1 MWELEGGRTELMIQ
15 KSMAS
20 CTDSQT
26 PTSGYTHARL
36 LCGLTSAV
44 LQPSRVCVGRRRA
57 PCSRRLSYIP
67 PRSHWLSQTH
77 DGWSLVS
84 QACKYMCACTYVCC
98 SCIYVGACE
107 REKTYICTYSMC
119 NSKNEVSQT
128 LSTYTLT
135 YMPEYI
141 HKYSQMYM

>member
-84 QACKYMCACTYVCC
+84 QACKYMCACTYVRMLFVH
-98 SCIYVGACE
+98 I
-107 REKTYICTYSMC
+107 RT
-119 NSKNEVSQT
+119 
-128 LSTYTLT
+128 
-135 YMPEYI
+135 
-141 HKYSQMYM
+141 